1 MPCPGSLHVVAY
13 LISILTAKLFMKA
26 SQKFVLHELY
36 RSLLIKYTT
45 LNFIDPQGPYHYYE
59 IPVQHEHAWK
69 QDHVEFNYLIYR
81 IFFKTELTIPM
92 STYAAAVML
101 RILLCTVCREEGGHC
116 TQVADATNIF
126 IFLDFH

>member
-1 MPCPGSLHVVAY
+1 MNCIGVYLENIPRSISLILKA
-13 LISILTAKLFMKA
+13 LIVTMKSLFSM
-26 SQKFVLHELY
+26 SML
-36 RSLLIKYTT
+36 
-45 LNFIDPQGPYHYYE
+45 G
-59 IPVQHEHAWK
+59 K

-81 IFFKTELTIPM
+81 IFFEPELTIPI

-126 IFLDFH
+126 IFLDFN